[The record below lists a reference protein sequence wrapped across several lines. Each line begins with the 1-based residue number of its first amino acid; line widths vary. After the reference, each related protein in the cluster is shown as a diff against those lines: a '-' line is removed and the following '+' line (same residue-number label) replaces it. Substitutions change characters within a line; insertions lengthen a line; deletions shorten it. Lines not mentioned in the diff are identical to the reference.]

1 MSKNLQKTLAG
12 ALATMSVMS
21 IATPVM
27 ATTVDIDALY
37 KNAYDAMRKAQET
50 EKQTDINAAMEL
62 IWELRHIGDE
72 RKDENLINA
81 ACTWSSLVDEVQHPK
96 LVKIVTAI
104 TKAQESGRQA
114 DINEAFAT
122 IEPELPAVWRSS
134 YTSAIDLVQQKLQDE
149 LVKAVEKAEADK
161 TEESI
166 KDARELVNEVLT
178 ANSEAMVEWAK
189 IFEAKLDN
197 IVGDGTGDDDY
208 LIDDEIQDG
217 TGDDDYLID
226 DEIQDGTGDDD
237 YLIDDE
243 IQDGTG
249 DDDCLIDQEAYNLKI
264 TDVEVN
270 RKQIKVTFDALEK
283 SLDDV
288 TLTVVDNN
296 GNEVKVK
303 SVAIIKKGATEAKFE
318 FNNYLPEKPTGVWTV
333 NGVSF
338 NLTKKAF
345 VKEVKDASNDEK
357 LGKVL
362 AKEEYKDLVTYN
374 KDRLANYVEELQ
386 KAELKEVK
394 DIQDIIDKVDA
405 KLDKEESDN
414 AELNKY
420 IDLLKKVSKNGT
432 QEQFNNVLNEGVE
445 AKYIK
450 DVNPDYMEDY
460 KKEIKGKGE
469 DVKEIA
475 DIQTQIK
482 NVNDR
487 KQQEADQKNEAAKK
501 EAKTALIKALEG
513 NDKKAIL
520 DALQNSLL
528 GLDNVKAE
536 NIDHYVLDKDSIKNK
551 LNKETNALKETNELI
566 DIINKKANIAN
577 AKTTQEMLNAL
588 TTYSSV
594 QKLDK
599 EFNDLSIERKQDT
612 AEELL
617 NKLSSNKKEYGMGE
631 IENEIPKA
639 SQEVKVKIDAVNYA
653 LEKLAEHRGD
663 INEARTEMHTSALIN
678 ALKAIVTDNVDN
690 IKCDNFYKNS
700 FNEKGEL
707 VIYSN
712 YTDIRT
718 ALNK

>member
-237 YLIDDE
+237 
-243 IQDGTG
+243 
-249 DDDCLIDQEAYNLKI
+249 CLIDQEAYNLKI

-318 FNNYLPEKPTGVWTV
+318 FNNYLQEKPTGVWTV

-338 NLTKKAF
+338 NLTEKAF

-460 KKEIKGKGE
+460 KKEIKNKGE

-475 DIQTQIK
+475 DIQTQID
-482 NVNDR
+482 NVN
-487 KQQEADQKNEAAKK
+487 KTKK
-501 EAKTALIKALEG
+501 EKAKTDLKNALDG
-513 NDKKAIL
+513 SDKKTIL
-520 DALQNSLL
+520 EALQNSLL

-599 EFNDLSIERKQDT
+599 EFNDLPIERKQDT

>member
-161 TEESI
+161 TEKSI

-197 IVGDGTGDDDY
+197 IVG
-208 LIDDEIQDG
+208 DG

-338 NLTKKAF
+338 NLTGKAF

-501 EAKTALIKALEG
+501 EAKTALIEALEG

-520 DALQNSLL
+520 DALQNSFL

-536 NIDHYVLDKDSIKNK
+536 NIDAYYMDKNNIKDKFGNDEELK
-551 LNKETNALKETNELI
+551 EINNYIKILNDKVQVVNATNLKDMLVALKSFAES
-566 DIINKKANIAN
+566 NKIA
-577 AKTTQEMLNAL
+577 
-588 TTYSSV
+588 
-594 QKLDK
+594 
-599 EFNDLSIERKQDT
+599 EFNNLSSQNKQDT
-612 AEELL
+612 AEQLL
-617 NKLSSNKKEYGMGE
+617 RVTCVNGKLTFTDV
-631 IENEIPKA
+631 NESLVKL
-639 SQEVKVKIDAVNYA
+639 EVIAQANKVKENLNDLQKA
-653 LEKLAEHRGD
+653 LQALKD
-663 INEARTEMHTSALIN
+663 IRTKSVDDVTLPLRN
-678 ALKAIVTDNVDN
+678 ALKAITTNEISVELAD
-690 IKCDNFYKNS
+690 KFYEASVN
-700 FNEKGEL
+700 NKGEL
-707 VIYSN
+707 TPYKD
-712 YTDIRT
+712 YTQVRT
-718 ALNK
+718 VLNGLE

>member
-50 EKQTDINAAMEL
+50 QTQTDINAAMEL
-62 IWELRHIGDE
+62 IRELRHIGDE

-178 ANSEAMVEWAK
+178 ADSEAMVEWAK

-197 IVGDGTGDDDY
+197 IVGDGTGDDDF

-217 TGDDDYLID
+217 TGDDDF
-226 DEIQDGTGDDD
+226 
-237 YLIDDE
+237 
-243 IQDGTG
+243 
-249 DDDCLIDQEAYNLKI
+249 LIDQEAYNLKI

-270 RKQIKVTFDALEK
+270 RKQIKVTFEALEK

-296 GNEVKVK
+296 GNELKVK

-318 FNNYLPEKPTGVWTV
+318 FNNYLSEKPTGVWTV

-338 NLTKKAF
+338 NLTERAF

-394 DIQDIIDKVDA
+394 DIQSVIDKVNAD
-405 KLDKEESDN
+405 LDKEKSES
-414 AELNKY
+414 EY
-420 IDLLKKVSKNGT
+420 INLLKKVLRSGSDD
-432 QEQFNNVLNEGVE
+432 QLLNELSSKFQGINKELVNE
-445 AKYIK
+445 YRTKLTEELNNKQIK
-450 DVNPDYMEDY
+450 L
-460 KKEIKGKGE
+460 
-469 DVKEIA
+469 
-475 DIQTQIK
+475 TQI
-482 NVNDR
+482 
-487 KQQEADQKNEAAKK
+487 QKVIDDINKAANAEKINK
-501 EAKTALIKALEG
+501 AKTDLKTALEG
-513 NDKKAIL
+513 SDKKAIL
-520 DALQNSLL
+520 EALQNSLL

-566 DIINKKANIAN
+566 DIINKKANIVN

-617 NKLSSNKKEYGMGE
+617 NKLSSNKKEYGMGA

-639 SQEVKVKIDAVNYA
+639 SQEVKVKIDAVNEA
-653 LEKLAEHRGD
+653 LVNLAEYRGD
-663 INEARTEMHTSALIN
+663 IKEARTENHTSALIN
-678 ALKAIVTDNVDN
+678 ALKAIVTDNIDN

-707 VIYSN
+707 VKYSN

>member
-217 TGDDDYLID
+217 TGDDD
-226 DEIQDGTGDDD
+226 
-237 YLIDDE
+237 
-243 IQDGTG
+243 
-249 DDDCLIDQEAYNLKI
+249 CLIDQEAYNLKI

-318 FNNYLPEKPTGVWTV
+318 FNNYLQEKPTGVWTV

-338 NLTKKAF
+338 NLTEKAF

-460 KKEIKGKGE
+460 KKEIKNKGE

-475 DIQTQIK
+475 DIQTQID
-482 NVNDR
+482 NVN
-487 KQQEADQKNEAAKK
+487 KTKK
-501 EAKTALIKALEG
+501 EKAKTDLKNALDG
-513 NDKKAIL
+513 SDKKTIL
-520 DALQNSLL
+520 EALQNSLL

-599 EFNDLSIERKQDT
+599 EFNDLPIERKQDT

>member
-50 EKQTDINAAMEL
+50 KTQTDINAAMKL

-178 ANSEAMVEWAK
+178 ADSEAMVEWAK

-197 IVGDGTGDDDY
+197 IVGDGTGD
-208 LIDDEIQDG
+208 
-217 TGDDDYLID
+217 
-226 DEIQDGTGDDD
+226 
-237 YLIDDE
+237 
-243 IQDGTG
+243 
-249 DDDCLIDQEAYNLKI
+249 QEAYSLKI

-270 RKQIKVTFDALEK
+270 RKQIKVTFDALER

-288 TLTVVDNN
+288 TLIVLDNN

-303 SVAIIKKGATEAKFE
+303 SVDIIKKGATEAKFE
-318 FNNYLPEKPTGVWTV
+318 FNNYLSEKPTGVWNV

-338 NLTKKAF
+338 NLTEKAF
-345 VKEVKDASNDEK
+345 VKEVKGANNAKE
-357 LGKVL
+357 LGNVL
-362 AKEEYKDLVTYN
+362 AKKEYKDLVTYN

-386 KAELKEVK
+386 KAKLEKVK

-414 AELNKY
+414 AELDKY

-432 QEQFNNVLNEGVE
+432 QEQFNNALNQGVE
-445 AKYIK
+445 AEYIK
-450 DVNPDYMEDY
+450 DVNQNHIKQY
-460 KKEIKGKGE
+460 KERLEYNVDNNLIKEL
-469 DVKEIA
+469 A
-475 DIQTQIK
+475 DIQRCIDEINTQ
-482 NVNDR
+482 NLTT
-487 KQQEADQKNEAAKK
+487 AKDALK
-501 EAKTALIKALEG
+501 EALQGDNKE
-513 NDKKAIL
+513 AIL
-520 DALQNSLL
+520 KALQNTDL
-528 GLDNVKAE
+528 GLNNVKAE

-566 DIINKKANIAN
+566 DIINKKANIVN
-577 AKTTQEMLNAL
+577 AKTTREMLNAL

-617 NKLSSNKKEYGMGE
+617 NKLSSNKKEYGMGA
-631 IENEIPKA
+631 IENEISNA
-639 SQEVKVKIDAVNYA
+639 SQEVKVKIDAVNEA
-653 LEKLAEHRGD
+653 LVNLAKYRED

-707 VIYSN
+707 VKYSN

>member
-226 DEIQDGTGDDD
+226 
-237 YLIDDE
+237 
-243 IQDGTG
+243 
-249 DDDCLIDQEAYNLKI
+249 QEAYDLKI
-264 TDVEVN
+264 TGATFDKAGVKVN
-270 RKQIKVTFDALEK
+270 FDALEK

-288 TLTVVDNN
+288 TLTVLDNN
-296 GNEVKVK
+296 GKEVKVK
-303 SVAIIKKGATEAKFE
+303 SIATIKKGATEAKFE
-318 FNNYLPEKPTGVWTV
+318 FNNYLSERPTGVWTI
-333 NGVSF
+333 NEEKF
-338 NLTKKAF
+338 NLTEVNFVEDVKANLGNG
-345 VKEVKDASNDEK
+345 KLNEVLE
-357 LGKVL
+357 
-362 AKEEYKDLVTYN
+362 KEEYKGLVTYN
-374 KDRLANYVEELQ
+374 TKRVENYAKELQ

-394 DIQDIIDKVDA
+394 DIQDAIDKVDA

-414 AELNKY
+414 AKLDKY
-420 IDLLKKVSKNGT
+420 IDLLKNVSKNGT
-432 QEQFNNVLNEGVE
+432 QEQFNNALNQGVE
-445 AKYIK
+445 AEYIK

-460 KKEIKGKGE
+460 KEEIKNKGE
-469 DVKEIA
+469 DVKEII
-475 DIQTQIK
+475 DIQTQID
-482 NVNDR
+482 NVN
-487 KQQEADQKNEAAKK
+487 NAKK
-501 EAKTALIKALEG
+501 KKAKDILKTALEG
-513 NDKKAIL
+513 SDKKAIL
-520 DALQNSLL
+520 EALQNSLL

-599 EFNDLSIERKQDT
+599 EFNDLPIERKQDT

-617 NKLSSNKKEYGMGE
+617 NKLSSNKKEYGMGA

-639 SQEVKVKIDAVNYA
+639 SQEVEKKIEKVNYA

>member
-237 YLIDDE
+237 YLID
-243 IQDGTG
+243 
-249 DDDCLIDQEAYNLKI
+249 QEAYDLKI
-264 TDVEVN
+264 TGATFDKAGVKVN
-270 RKQIKVTFDALEK
+270 FDALEK

-288 TLTVVDNN
+288 TLTVLDNN
-296 GNEVKVK
+296 GKEVKVK
-303 SVAIIKKGATEAKFE
+303 SIATIKKGATEAKFE

-482 NVNDR
+482 NVNDK
-487 KQQEADQKNEAAKK
+487 KQQEADQNNEAAKK

-520 DALQNSLL
+520 DALQNSFL

-536 NIDHYVLDKDSIKNK
+536 NIDAYYMDKNNIKDKFGNNEELK
-551 LNKETNALKETNELI
+551 EINNYIKILNDKVQVVNATNLKDMLVALKSFAES
-566 DIINKKANIAN
+566 NKIA
-577 AKTTQEMLNAL
+577 
-588 TTYSSV
+588 
-594 QKLDK
+594 
-599 EFNDLSIERKQDT
+599 EFNNLSSQNKQDT
-612 AEELL
+612 AEQLL
-617 NKLSSNKKEYGMGE
+617 RVTCVNGKLTFTDV
-631 IENEIPKA
+631 NESLVKL
-639 SQEVKVKIDAVNYA
+639 EVIAQANKVKENLDDLQKA
-653 LEKLAEHRGD
+653 LQALKD
-663 INEARTEMHTSALIN
+663 IRTKSVDDVTLPLRN
-678 ALKAIVTDNVDN
+678 ALKAITTNEISVELAD
-690 IKCDNFYKNS
+690 KFYEASVN
-700 FNEKGEL
+700 NKGEL
-707 VIYSN
+707 TPYKD
-712 YTDIRT
+712 YTQVRT
-718 ALNK
+718 VLNGLK

>member
-1 MSKNLQKTLAG
+1 M
-12 ALATMSVMS
+12 
-21 IATPVM
+21 
-27 ATTVDIDALY
+27 
-37 KNAYDAMRKAQET
+37 
-50 EKQTDINAAMEL
+50 
-62 IWELRHIGDE
+62 
-72 RKDENLINA
+72 
-81 ACTWSSLVDEVQHPK
+81 
-96 LVKIVTAI
+96 
-104 TKAQESGRQA
+104 
-114 DINEAFAT
+114 
-122 IEPELPAVWRSS
+122 
-134 YTSAIDLVQQKLQDE
+134 
-149 LVKAVEKAEADK
+149 
-161 TEESI
+161 
-166 KDARELVNEVLT
+166 
-178 ANSEAMVEWAK
+178 
-189 IFEAKLDN
+189 
-197 IVGDGTGDDDY
+197 
-208 LIDDEIQDG
+208 
-217 TGDDDYLID
+217 
-226 DEIQDGTGDDD
+226 
-237 YLIDDE
+237 
-243 IQDGTG
+243 
-249 DDDCLIDQEAYNLKI
+249 
-264 TDVEVN
+264 
-270 RKQIKVTFDALEK
+270 
-283 SLDDV
+283 
-288 TLTVVDNN
+288 
-296 GNEVKVK
+296 
-303 SVAIIKKGATEAKFE
+303 
-318 FNNYLPEKPTGVWTV
+318 
-333 NGVSF
+333 
-338 NLTKKAF
+338 
-345 VKEVKDASNDEK
+345 
-357 LGKVL
+357 
-362 AKEEYKDLVTYN
+362 
-374 KDRLANYVEELQ
+374 Q

-432 QEQFNNVLNEGVE
+432 QEQFNNALNQGVE
-445 AKYIK
+445 AEYIK

-599 EFNDLSIERKQDT
+599 EFNDLPIERKQDT

-617 NKLSSNKKEYGMGE
+617 NKLSSNKKEYGMGA

-639 SQEVKVKIDAVNYA
+639 SQEVEKKIEKVNYA
-653 LEKLAEHRGD
+653 LNKLAEHRGD

-707 VIYSN
+707 VEYSN

>member
-104 TKAQESGRQA
+104 TKAQKSGRQA

-178 ANSEAMVEWAK
+178 ADSEAMVEWAK

-197 IVGDGTGDDDY
+197 IVGDGTGD
-208 LIDDEIQDG
+208 
-217 TGDDDYLID
+217 
-226 DEIQDGTGDDD
+226 
-237 YLIDDE
+237 
-243 IQDGTG
+243 
-249 DDDCLIDQEAYNLKI
+249 QEAYGLKI

-288 TLTVVDNN
+288 TLTVLDNN
-296 GNEVKVK
+296 GNKVKVK

-318 FNNYLPEKPTGVWTV
+318 FNNYLSEKPTGVWNV

-338 NLTKKAF
+338 DLTEKAF
-345 VKEVKDASNDEK
+345 VKEVKDANNAKE
-357 LGKVL
+357 LGNVL
-362 AKEEYKDLVTYN
+362 AKKEYKDLVTYN

-386 KAELKEVK
+386 KAKLKEVK

-414 AELNKY
+414 AELDKY

-432 QEQFNNVLNEGVE
+432 QEQFNNALNQGVE
-445 AKYIK
+445 AEYIK

-460 KKEIKGKGE
+460 KKEIEKNSK
-469 DVKEIA
+469 DIKEII

-482 NVNDR
+482 SVNDA
-487 KQQEADQKNEAAKK
+487 KKK
-501 EAKTALIKALEG
+501 EAKDILKTALEG
-513 NDKKAIL
+513 SDKKAIL
-520 DALQNSLL
+520 EALQNSLL

-566 DIINKKANIAN
+566 DIINKKANIVN

-594 QKLDK
+594 QKLD
-599 EFNDLSIERKQDT
+599 EFNDLSTERKQDT

-617 NKLSSNKKEYGMGE
+617 NKLSSNKKEYGMGA
-631 IENEIPKA
+631 IETEIPKA
-639 SQEVKVKIDAVNYA
+639 SQKVKEKIDEVNCA
-653 LEKLAEHRGD
+653 LGKLAEHRGD

-707 VIYSN
+707 VEYSN

>member
-104 TKAQESGRQA
+104 TKAQGSGRQA

-178 ANSEAMVEWAK
+178 ADSEAMVEWAK

-197 IVGDGTGDDDY
+197 IVGDGTGD
-208 LIDDEIQDG
+208 
-217 TGDDDYLID
+217 
-226 DEIQDGTGDDD
+226 
-237 YLIDDE
+237 
-243 IQDGTG
+243 
-249 DDDCLIDQEAYNLKI
+249 QEAYGLKI

-288 TLTVVDNN
+288 TLTVLDNN
-296 GNEVKVK
+296 GNKVKVK

-318 FNNYLPEKPTGVWTV
+318 FNNYLSEKPTGVWNV

-338 NLTKKAF
+338 DLTEKAF
-345 VKEVKDASNDEK
+345 VKEVKDANNAKE
-357 LGKVL
+357 LGNVL
-362 AKEEYKDLVTYN
+362 AKKEYKDLVTYN

-386 KAELKEVK
+386 KAKLKEVK

-420 IDLLKKVSKNGT
+420 INLIKEVSKKGT
-432 QEQFNNVLNEGVE
+432 QQQFNNALNQGVE
-445 AKYIK
+445 AEYIK
-450 DVNPDYMEDY
+450 DVNQNHIKQY
-460 KKEIKGKGE
+460 KERLEYNVDNNLIKEL
-469 DVKEIA
+469 A
-475 DIQTQIK
+475 DIQRCIDEINTE
-482 NVNDR
+482 NFT
-487 KQQEADQKNEAAKK
+487 AK
-501 EAKTALIKALEG
+501 EALKVALQGDNKES
-513 NDKKAIL
+513 IL
-520 DALQNSLL
+520 KALQNTDL

-566 DIINKKANIAN
+566 DIINKKANIVN
-577 AKTTQEMLNAL
+577 AKTTREMLNAL

-617 NKLSSNKKEYGMGE
+617 NKLSSNKKEYGMGA

-639 SQEVKVKIDAVNYA
+639 SQEVKVKIDAVNEA
-653 LEKLAEHRGD
+653 LVNLAEYRGD
-663 INEARTEMHTSALIN
+663 IKEARTENHTSALIN
-678 ALKAIVTDNVDN
+678 ALKAIVTDNIDN

-707 VIYSN
+707 VEYSN

>member
-62 IWELRHIGDE
+62 IWELRHVGDE

-96 LVKIVTAI
+96 LAKIVTAI

-197 IVGDGTGDDDY
+197 IVGDGTGD
-208 LIDDEIQDG
+208 
-217 TGDDDYLID
+217 
-226 DEIQDGTGDDD
+226 
-237 YLIDDE
+237 
-243 IQDGTG
+243 
-249 DDDCLIDQEAYNLKI
+249 QEAYYLKI

-288 TLTVVDNN
+288 TLTVLDNN
-296 GNEVKVK
+296 GNKVKVK
-303 SVAIIKKGATEAKFE
+303 SIDIIKKGATEAKFE
-318 FNNYLPEKPTGVWTV
+318 FNNYLSEKPTGVWNV

-338 NLTKKAF
+338 NLTEKAF
-345 VKEVKDASNDEK
+345 VKEVKGANNAKE
-357 LGKVL
+357 LGNVL
-362 AKEEYKDLVTYN
+362 AKKEYKDLVTYN

-386 KAELKEVK
+386 KAKLEKVK

-420 IDLLKKVSKNGT
+420 INLIKEVSKKGT
-432 QEQFNNVLNEGVE
+432 QQQFNNALNQGVE
-445 AKYIK
+445 AEYIK
-450 DVNPDYMEDY
+450 DVNQNHIKQY
-460 KKEIKGKGE
+460 KERLEYNVDNNLIKEL
-469 DVKEIA
+469 A
-475 DIQTQIK
+475 DIQRCIDEINTE
-482 NVNDR
+482 NFT
-487 KQQEADQKNEAAKK
+487 AK
-501 EAKTALIKALEG
+501 EALKVALQGDNKES
-513 NDKKAIL
+513 IL
-520 DALQNSLL
+520 KALQNTDL

-566 DIINKKANIAN
+566 DIINKKANIVN
-577 AKTTQEMLNAL
+577 AKTTREMLNAL

-599 EFNDLSIERKQDT
+599 EFNDLPIERKQDT

-617 NKLSSNKKEYGMGE
+617 NKLSSNKKEYGMGA
-631 IENEIPKA
+631 IENEISNA
-639 SQEVKVKIDAVNYA
+639 SQEVKVKIDAVNEA
-653 LEKLAEHRGD
+653 LVNLAKYRED
-663 INEARTEMHTSALIN
+663 IKIEARTEMYTSALIN
-678 ALKAIVTDNVDN
+678 ALKAIATDNVDN

-707 VIYSN
+707 VKYSN

>member
-197 IVGDGTGDDDY
+197 IVGDGTGDDD
-208 LIDDEIQDG
+208 
-217 TGDDDYLID
+217 
-226 DEIQDGTGDDD
+226 
-237 YLIDDE
+237 
-243 IQDGTG
+243 
-249 DDDCLIDQEAYNLKI
+249 CLIDQEAYDLKI

-318 FNNYLPEKPTGVWTV
+318 FNNYLSEKPTGVWNV

-338 NLTKKAF
+338 NLTEKAF
-345 VKEVKDASNDEK
+345 VKEVKDANNDEK

-374 KDRLANYVEELQ
+374 KDRLANYVEKLQ

-394 DIQDIIDKVDA
+394 DIQSVIDKVNA
-405 KLDKEESDN
+405 ELDKEKSES
-414 AELNKY
+414 EY
-420 IDLLKKVSKNGT
+420 INLLKKILRSGSDD
-432 QEQFNNVLNEGVE
+432 QLLNELSSKFQGINKELVNE
-445 AKYIK
+445 YRTKLTEELNNKQIK
-450 DVNPDYMEDY
+450 L
-460 KKEIKGKGE
+460 
-469 DVKEIA
+469 
-475 DIQTQIK
+475 TQI
-482 NVNDR
+482 
-487 KQQEADQKNEAAKK
+487 QKVIDDINKAANAKK
-501 EAKTALIKALEG
+501 INDAKTDLKTALEG
-513 NDKKAIL
+513 SDKKAIL
-520 DALQNSLL
+520 EALQNSFL

-536 NIDHYVLDKDSIKNK
+536 NIDAYYMDKNNIKDKFGNNEELK
-551 LNKETNALKETNELI
+551 EINNYIKILNDKVQVVNATNLKDMLVALKSFAES
-566 DIINKKANIAN
+566 NKIA
-577 AKTTQEMLNAL
+577 
-588 TTYSSV
+588 
-594 QKLDK
+594 
-599 EFNDLSIERKQDT
+599 EFNNLSSQNKQDT
-612 AEELL
+612 AEQLL
-617 NKLSSNKKEYGMGE
+617 RVTCVNGKLTFTDV
-631 IENEIPKA
+631 NESLVKL
-639 SQEVKVKIDAVNYA
+639 EVIAQANKVKENLNDLQKA
-653 LEKLAEHRGD
+653 LQDLNR
-663 INEARTEMHTSALIN
+663 IRTKSVDDVTLPLRN
-678 ALKAIVTDNVDN
+678 ALKAITTNEISVELAD
-690 IKCDNFYKNS
+690 KFYEASVNS
-700 FNEKGEL
+700 KGEL
-707 VIYSN
+707 TPYKD
-712 YTDIRT
+712 YTQVRT
-718 ALNK
+718 VLNGLK

>member
-217 TGDDDYLID
+217 TGDDD
-226 DEIQDGTGDDD
+226 
-237 YLIDDE
+237 
-243 IQDGTG
+243 
-249 DDDCLIDQEAYNLKI
+249 CLIDQEAYNLKI

-270 RKQIKVTFDALEK
+270 RKQIKVTFDALQK

-338 NLTKKAF
+338 NLTGKAF

-501 EAKTALIKALEG
+501 EAKTALIEALEG

-520 DALQNSLL
+520 DALQNSFL

-536 NIDHYVLDKDSIKNK
+536 NIDAYYMDKNNIKDKFGNDEELK
-551 LNKETNALKETNELI
+551 EINNYIKILNDKVQVVNATNLKDMLVALKSFAES
-566 DIINKKANIAN
+566 NKIA
-577 AKTTQEMLNAL
+577 
-588 TTYSSV
+588 
-594 QKLDK
+594 
-599 EFNDLSIERKQDT
+599 EFNNLSSQNKQDT
-612 AEELL
+612 AEQLL
-617 NKLSSNKKEYGMGE
+617 RVTCVNGKLTFTDV
-631 IENEIPKA
+631 NESLVKL
-639 SQEVKVKIDAVNYA
+639 EVIAQANKVKENLNDLQKA
-653 LEKLAEHRGD
+653 LQALKD
-663 INEARTEMHTSALIN
+663 IRTKSVDDVTLPLRN
-678 ALKAIVTDNVDN
+678 ALKAITTNEISVELAD
-690 IKCDNFYKNS
+690 KFYEASVN
-700 FNEKGEL
+700 NKGEL
-707 VIYSN
+707 TPYKD
-712 YTDIRT
+712 YTQVRT
-718 ALNK
+718 VLNGLE

>member
-50 EKQTDINAAMEL
+50 QTQTDINAAMEL

-208 LIDDEIQDG
+208 LIDG
-217 TGDDDYLID
+217 
-226 DEIQDGTGDDD
+226 
-237 YLIDDE
+237 E

-249 DDDCLIDQEAYNLKI
+249 DDDCLIDQEVADLNI
-264 TDVEVN
+264 TDIEVN
-270 RKQIKVTFDALEK
+270 RKQIKVTFDALQK

-318 FNNYLPEKPTGVWTV
+318 FNNYLSEKPTGVWNV

-338 NLTKKAF
+338 NLTEKAF
-345 VKEVKDASNDEK
+345 VEDVKANLDNGK
-357 LGKVL
+357 LDKVL
-362 AKEEYKDLVTYN
+362 EKEEYKGLVTYN
-374 KDRLANYVEELQ
+374 TKRVKNYAEELQ

-394 DIQDIIDKVDA
+394 DIQSVIDKVNA
-405 KLDKEESDN
+405 ELDKEESSN

-460 KKEIKGKGE
+460 KKEIKNKGE

-487 KQQEADQKNEAAKK
+487 KQQEADQKNEEAKN
-501 EAKTALIKALEG
+501 EAKTALIEALNG
-513 NDKKAIL
+513 SDKKAIL
-520 DALQNSLL
+520 EALQNSFL

-566 DIINKKANIAN
+566 DIINKKANIVN

-617 NKLSSNKKEYGMGE
+617 NKLSSNKKEYGMGA
-631 IENEIPKA
+631 IENEILNA
-639 SQEVKVKIDAVNYA
+639 SQEVKVKIDAVNEA
-653 LEKLAEHRGD
+653 LVNLAKYRED
-663 INEARTEMHTSALIN
+663 IKIEARTEMHTSALIN

-690 IKCDNFYKNS
+690 GKCDNFYKNS

>member
-178 ANSEAMVEWAK
+178 ADSEAMVEWAK

-197 IVGDGTGDDDY
+197 IVGDGTGDDDF

-217 TGDDDYLID
+217 TGDDDF
-226 DEIQDGTGDDD
+226 
-237 YLIDDE
+237 
-243 IQDGTG
+243 
-249 DDDCLIDQEAYNLKI
+249 LIDQEAYNLKI

-270 RKQIKVTFDALEK
+270 RKQIKVTFEALEK

-296 GNEVKVK
+296 GNELKVK

-318 FNNYLPEKPTGVWTV
+318 FNNYLSEKPTGVWTV

-338 NLTKKAF
+338 NLTERAF
-345 VKEVKDASNDEK
+345 VKDVKDANNAKE
-357 LGKVL
+357 LENVL
-362 AKEEYKDLVTYN
+362 AKKEYKDLVTYN
-374 KDRLANYVEELQ
+374 KDRLANYLEELK

-482 NVNDR
+482 NVNDK
-487 KQQEADQKNEAAKK
+487 KQQEADQNNEAAKK
-501 EAKTALIKALEG
+501 EAKTALIEALRG
-513 NDKKAIL
+513 SDKKAIL
-520 DALQNSLL
+520 DALQNSFL

-551 LNKETNALKETNELI
+551 LNKDTNALKETNELI
-566 DIINKKANIAN
+566 DIINKKANIVN

-617 NKLSSNKKEYGMGE
+617 NKLSSNKKEYGMGA

-639 SQEVKVKIDAVNYA
+639 SQEVEKKIEKVNYA

>member
-62 IWELRHIGDE
+62 IWELRYIGDE

-166 KDARELVNEVLT
+166 KDARKLVNEVLT

-197 IVGDGTGDDDY
+197 IVGDGTGDDD
-208 LIDDEIQDG
+208 
-217 TGDDDYLID
+217 
-226 DEIQDGTGDDD
+226 
-237 YLIDDE
+237 
-243 IQDGTG
+243 
-249 DDDCLIDQEAYNLKI
+249 CLIDQEVADLNI
-264 TDVEVN
+264 TDIEVN
-270 RKQIKVTFDALEK
+270 RKQIKVTFDALQK

-318 FNNYLPEKPTGVWTV
+318 FNNYLSEKPTGVWNV

-338 NLTKKAF
+338 NLTEKAF
-345 VKEVKDASNDEK
+345 VEDVKANLSNGK
-357 LGKVL
+357 LNKVL
-362 AKEEYKDLVTYN
+362 EKKEYKGLVTYN
-374 KDRLANYVEELQ
+374 TKRVENYAKELQ

-394 DIQDIIDKVDA
+394 DIQSVIDKVNA
-405 KLDKEESDN
+405 ELDKEESSN

-432 QEQFNNVLNEGVE
+432 QEQFNNALNQGVE
-445 AKYIK
+445 AEYIK

-460 KKEIKGKGE
+460 KKEIKSKGE

-487 KQQEADQKNEAAKK
+487 KQQEADQKNEEAKK
-501 EAKTALIKALEG
+501 EAKTALIEALEG

-520 DALQNSLL
+520 DALQNSFL

-536 NIDHYVLDKDSIKNK
+536 NIDAYYMDKNNIKDKFGNNEELK
-551 LNKETNALKETNELI
+551 EINNYIKILNDKVQVVNATNLKDMLVALKSFAES
-566 DIINKKANIAN
+566 NKIA
-577 AKTTQEMLNAL
+577 
-588 TTYSSV
+588 
-594 QKLDK
+594 
-599 EFNDLSIERKQDT
+599 EFNNLSSQNKQDT
-612 AEELL
+612 AEQLL
-617 NKLSSNKKEYGMGE
+617 RVTCVNGKLTFTDV
-631 IENEIPKA
+631 NESLVKL
-639 SQEVKVKIDAVNYA
+639 EVIAQANKVKENLDDLQRA
-653 LEKLAEHRGD
+653 LQALKD
-663 INEARTEMHTSALIN
+663 IRTKNVDDLTLPLRN
-678 ALKAIVTDNVDN
+678 ALKAITTNEISVELAD
-690 IKCDNFYKNS
+690 KFYEASVN
-700 FNEKGEL
+700 NKGEL
-707 VIYSN
+707 TPYKD
-712 YTDIRT
+712 YTQVRT
-718 ALNK
+718 VLNGLK

>member
-217 TGDDDYLID
+217 TGDDD
-226 DEIQDGTGDDD
+226 
-237 YLIDDE
+237 
-243 IQDGTG
+243 
-249 DDDCLIDQEAYNLKI
+249 CLIDQEAYNLKI

-270 RKQIKVTFDALEK
+270 RKQIKVTFDALQK

-338 NLTKKAF
+338 NLTGKAF

-501 EAKTALIKALEG
+501 EAKTALIEALEG
-513 NDKKAIL
+513 SDKKAIL
-520 DALQNSLL
+520 DALQNSFL

-536 NIDHYVLDKDSIKNK
+536 NIDAYYMDKNNIKDKFGNDEELK
-551 LNKETNALKETNELI
+551 EINNYIKILNDKVQVVNATNLKDMLVALKSFAES
-566 DIINKKANIAN
+566 NKIA
-577 AKTTQEMLNAL
+577 
-588 TTYSSV
+588 
-594 QKLDK
+594 
-599 EFNDLSIERKQDT
+599 EFNNLSSQNKQDT
-612 AEELL
+612 AEQLL
-617 NKLSSNKKEYGMGE
+617 RVTCVNGKLTFTDV
-631 IENEIPKA
+631 NESLVKL
-639 SQEVKVKIDAVNYA
+639 EVIAQANKVKENLNDLQKA
-653 LEKLAEHRGD
+653 LQALKD
-663 INEARTEMHTSALIN
+663 IRTKSVDDVTLPLRN
-678 ALKAIVTDNVDN
+678 ALKAITTNEISVELAD
-690 IKCDNFYKNS
+690 KFYEASVNS
-700 FNEKGEL
+700 KGEL
-707 VIYSN
+707 TPYKD
-712 YTDIRT
+712 YTQVRT
-718 ALNK
+718 VLNGLE

>member
-197 IVGDGTGDDDY
+197 IVG
-208 LIDDEIQDG
+208 DG

-617 NKLSSNKKEYGMGE
+617 NKLSSNKKEYGMGA

-707 VIYSN
+707 VEYSN

>member
-217 TGDDDYLID
+217 TGDDD
-226 DEIQDGTGDDD
+226 
-237 YLIDDE
+237 
-243 IQDGTG
+243 
-249 DDDCLIDQEAYNLKI
+249 CLIDQEAYDLKI

-338 NLTKKAF
+338 NLTEKAF

-460 KKEIKGKGE
+460 KKEIKSKGE

-501 EAKTALIKALEG
+501 EAKTALIEALEG

-520 DALQNSLL
+520 DALQNSFL

-536 NIDHYVLDKDSIKNK
+536 NIDAYYMDKNNIKDKFGNNEELK
-551 LNKETNALKETNELI
+551 EINNYIKILNDKVQVVNATNLKDMLVALKSFAES
-566 DIINKKANIAN
+566 NKIA
-577 AKTTQEMLNAL
+577 
-588 TTYSSV
+588 
-594 QKLDK
+594 
-599 EFNDLSIERKQDT
+599 EFNNLSSQNKQDT
-612 AEELL
+612 AEQLL
-617 NKLSSNKKEYGMGE
+617 RVTCVNGKLTFTDV
-631 IENEIPKA
+631 NESLVKL
-639 SQEVKVKIDAVNYA
+639 EVIAQANKVKENLNDLQKA
-653 LEKLAEHRGD
+653 LQALKD
-663 INEARTEMHTSALIN
+663 IRTKSVDDVTLPLRN
-678 ALKAIVTDNVDN
+678 ALKAITTNEISVELAD
-690 IKCDNFYKNS
+690 KFYEASVNS
-700 FNEKGEL
+700 KGEL
-707 VIYSN
+707 TPYKD
-712 YTDIRT
+712 YTQVRT
-718 ALNK
+718 VLNGLK

>member
-237 YLIDDE
+237 YLID
-243 IQDGTG
+243 
-249 DDDCLIDQEAYNLKI
+249 QEAYDLKI
-264 TDVEVN
+264 TGATFDKAGVKVN
-270 RKQIKVTFDALEK
+270 FDALEK

-288 TLTVVDNN
+288 TLTVLDNN
-296 GNEVKVK
+296 GKEVKVK
-303 SVAIIKKGATEAKFE
+303 SIATIKKGATEAKFE
-318 FNNYLPEKPTGVWTV
+318 FNNYLSERPTGVWTI
-333 NGVSF
+333 NEEKF
-338 NLTKKAF
+338 NLTEVNFVEDVKANLGNG
-345 VKEVKDASNDEK
+345 KLNEVLE
-357 LGKVL
+357 
-362 AKEEYKDLVTYN
+362 KEEYKGLVTYN
-374 KDRLANYVEELQ
+374 TKRVENYAKELQ

-394 DIQDIIDKVDA
+394 DIQDAIDKVDA

-414 AELNKY
+414 AKLDKY
-420 IDLLKKVSKNGT
+420 IDLLKNVSKNGT
-432 QEQFNNVLNEGVE
+432 QEQFNNALNQGVE
-445 AKYIK
+445 AEYIK

-460 KKEIKGKGE
+460 KEEIKNKGE
-469 DVKEIA
+469 DVKEII
-475 DIQTQIK
+475 DIQTQID
-482 NVNDR
+482 NVN
-487 KQQEADQKNEAAKK
+487 NAKK
-501 EAKTALIKALEG
+501 KKAKDILKTALEG
-513 NDKKAIL
+513 SDKKAIL
-520 DALQNSLL
+520 EALQNSLL

-599 EFNDLSIERKQDT
+599 EFNDLPIERKQDT

-617 NKLSSNKKEYGMGE
+617 NKLSSNKKEYGMGA

-639 SQEVKVKIDAVNYA
+639 SQEVEKKIEKVNYA

>member
-197 IVGDGTGDDDY
+197 IVG
-208 LIDDEIQDG
+208 DG

-617 NKLSSNKKEYGMGE
+617 NKLSSNKKEYGMGA

-678 ALKAIVTDNVDN
+678 ALKAIVTDNVNN

-707 VIYSN
+707 VEYSN

>member
-1 MSKNLQKTLAG
+1 M
-12 ALATMSVMS
+12 
-21 IATPVM
+21 
-27 ATTVDIDALY
+27 
-37 KNAYDAMRKAQET
+37 
-50 EKQTDINAAMEL
+50 
-62 IWELRHIGDE
+62 
-72 RKDENLINA
+72 
-81 ACTWSSLVDEVQHPK
+81 
-96 LVKIVTAI
+96 
-104 TKAQESGRQA
+104 
-114 DINEAFAT
+114 
-122 IEPELPAVWRSS
+122 
-134 YTSAIDLVQQKLQDE
+134 
-149 LVKAVEKAEADK
+149 
-161 TEESI
+161 
-166 KDARELVNEVLT
+166 
-178 ANSEAMVEWAK
+178 
-189 IFEAKLDN
+189 
-197 IVGDGTGDDDY
+197 
-208 LIDDEIQDG
+208 
-217 TGDDDYLID
+217 
-226 DEIQDGTGDDD
+226 
-237 YLIDDE
+237 
-243 IQDGTG
+243 
-249 DDDCLIDQEAYNLKI
+249 
-264 TDVEVN
+264 
-270 RKQIKVTFDALEK
+270 
-283 SLDDV
+283 
-288 TLTVVDNN
+288 
-296 GNEVKVK
+296 
-303 SVAIIKKGATEAKFE
+303 
-318 FNNYLPEKPTGVWTV
+318 
-333 NGVSF
+333 
-338 NLTKKAF
+338 
-345 VKEVKDASNDEK
+345 
-357 LGKVL
+357 
-362 AKEEYKDLVTYN
+362 
-374 KDRLANYVEELQ
+374 Q

-599 EFNDLSIERKQDT
+599 EFNDLPIERKQDT

-617 NKLSSNKKEYGMGE
+617 NKLSSNKKEYGMGA

-639 SQEVKVKIDAVNYA
+639 SQEVKVKIDAVNEA

-707 VIYSN
+707 VKYSN

>member
-166 KDARELVNEVLT
+166 KDARKLVNEVLT

-237 YLIDDE
+237 
-243 IQDGTG
+243 
-249 DDDCLIDQEAYNLKI
+249 CLIDQEVADLNI
-264 TDVEVN
+264 TDIEVN
-270 RKQIKVTFDALEK
+270 RKQIKVTFDALQK

-303 SVAIIKKGATEAKFE
+303 SVAIIKKGATKAKFE
-318 FNNYLPEKPTGVWTV
+318 FNNYLSEKPTGVWNV

-338 NLTKKAF
+338 NLTEKAF
-345 VKEVKDASNDEK
+345 VEDVKANLSNGK
-357 LGKVL
+357 LNKVL
-362 AKEEYKDLVTYN
+362 EKKEYKGLVTYN
-374 KDRLANYVEELQ
+374 TKRVENYAKELQ

-394 DIQDIIDKVDA
+394 DIQSVIDKVNA
-405 KLDKEESDN
+405 ELDKEESSN

-432 QEQFNNVLNEGVE
+432 QEQFNNALNQGVE
-445 AKYIK
+445 AEYIK

-460 KKEIKGKGE
+460 KREIKNKGE

-487 KQQEADQKNEAAKK
+487 KQQEADQKNEEAKN
-501 EAKTALIKALEG
+501 EAKNNLKTALEG
-513 NDKKAIL
+513 SDKKAIL
-520 DALQNSLL
+520 DALQNSFL

-536 NIDHYVLDKDSIKNK
+536 NIDAYYMDKNNIKDKFGNNEELK
-551 LNKETNALKETNELI
+551 EINNYIKILNDKVQVVNATNLKDMLVALKSFAES
-566 DIINKKANIAN
+566 NKIA
-577 AKTTQEMLNAL
+577 
-588 TTYSSV
+588 
-594 QKLDK
+594 
-599 EFNDLSIERKQDT
+599 EFNNLSSQNKQDT
-612 AEELL
+612 AEQLL
-617 NKLSSNKKEYGMGE
+617 RVTCVNGKLTFTDV
-631 IENEIPKA
+631 NESLVKL
-639 SQEVKVKIDAVNYA
+639 EVIAQANKVKENLDDLQRA
-653 LEKLAEHRGD
+653 LQALKD
-663 INEARTEMHTSALIN
+663 IRTKSVDDLTLPLRN
-678 ALKAIVTDNVDN
+678 ALKAITTNEISVELAD
-690 IKCDNFYKNS
+690 KFYEASVN
-700 FNEKGEL
+700 NKGEL
-707 VIYSN
+707 TPYKD
-712 YTDIRT
+712 YTQVRT
-718 ALNK
+718 VLNGLK

>member
-217 TGDDDYLID
+217 TGDDD
-226 DEIQDGTGDDD
+226 
-237 YLIDDE
+237 
-243 IQDGTG
+243 
-249 DDDCLIDQEAYNLKI
+249 CLIDQEAYDLKI

-338 NLTKKAF
+338 NLTEKAF

-386 KAELKEVK
+386 KAKLEKVK

-460 KKEIKGKGE
+460 KKEIKSKGE

-501 EAKTALIKALEG
+501 EAKTALIEALEG

-520 DALQNSLL
+520 DALQNSFL

-536 NIDHYVLDKDSIKNK
+536 NIDAYYMDKNNIKDKFGNNEELK
-551 LNKETNALKETNELI
+551 EINNYIKILNDKVQVVNATNLKDMLVALKSFAES
-566 DIINKKANIAN
+566 NKIA
-577 AKTTQEMLNAL
+577 
-588 TTYSSV
+588 
-594 QKLDK
+594 
-599 EFNDLSIERKQDT
+599 EFNNLSSQNKQDT
-612 AEELL
+612 AEQLL
-617 NKLSSNKKEYGMGE
+617 RVTCVNGKLTFTDVNESLVKLEVIAQANKVT
-631 IENEIPKA
+631 ENLNDLQKA
-639 SQEVKVKIDAVNYA
+639 LQA
-653 LEKLAEHRGD
+653 LKD
-663 INEARTEMHTSALIN
+663 IRTKSVDDVTLPLRN
-678 ALKAIVTDNVDN
+678 ALKAITTNEISVELAD
-690 IKCDNFYKNS
+690 KFYEASVN
-700 FNEKGEL
+700 NKGEL
-707 VIYSN
+707 TPYKD
-712 YTDIRT
+712 YTQVRT
-718 ALNK
+718 VLNGLE

>member
-237 YLIDDE
+237 
-243 IQDGTG
+243 
-249 DDDCLIDQEAYNLKI
+249 CLIDQEAYDLKI

-487 KQQEADQKNEAAKK
+487 KQQEADQKNEAAK
-501 EAKTALIKALEG
+501 TALIEALEG

-520 DALQNSLL
+520 DALQNSFL

-536 NIDHYVLDKDSIKNK
+536 NIDHYVLDKENIKHK
-551 LNKETNALKETNELI
+551 LEKHTGLEKVNEYLNMINEKADVVNANTLENMI
-566 DIINKKANIAN
+566 KALGKFSQTRNFG
-577 AKTTQEMLNAL
+577 
-588 TTYSSV
+588 
-594 QKLDK
+594 D
-599 EFNDLSIERKQDT
+599 FNNLSTVKKQDT

-617 NKLSSNKKEYGMGE
+617 RNIS
-631 IENEIPKA
+631 
-639 SQEVKVKIDAVNYA
+639 SQEKQYSIGDLEKEIVKINKDIEGKLENLKVALNNLKEERKEKKAVDLTLPLRNA
-653 LEKLAEHRGD
+653 LEEIIGQEVSVEKAD
-663 INEARTEMHTSALIN
+663 KFYEASVN
-678 ALKAIVTDNVDN
+678 D
-690 IKCDNFYKNS
+690 
-700 FNEKGEL
+700 KGEL
-707 VIYSN
+707 TP
-712 YTDIRT
+712 YTSYTQVRT
-718 ALNK
+718 VFNGLE

>member
-50 EKQTDINAAMEL
+50 QTQTDINAAMEL

-178 ANSEAMVEWAK
+178 ADSEAMVEWAK

-208 LIDDEIQDG
+208 LID
-217 TGDDDYLID
+217 
-226 DEIQDGTGDDD
+226 
-237 YLIDDE
+237 
-243 IQDGTG
+243 
-249 DDDCLIDQEAYNLKI
+249 QEAYDLKI
-264 TDVEVN
+264 TGATFNKAGV
-270 RKQIKVTFDALEK
+270 KVTFDALEK

-288 TLTVVDNN
+288 TLTVLDNN
-296 GNEVKVK
+296 GKEVKVK
-303 SVAIIKKGATEAKFE
+303 SIATIKKGTTEAKFE
-318 FNNYLPEKPTGVWTV
+318 FNNYLSERPTGVWTI
-333 NGVSF
+333 NEEKF
-338 NLTKKAF
+338 NLTEVNFVEDVKANLGNG
-345 VKEVKDASNDEK
+345 KLNEVLE
-357 LGKVL
+357 
-362 AKEEYKDLVTYN
+362 KEEYKGLVTYN
-374 KDRLANYVEELQ
+374 TKRVENYAKELQ

-394 DIQDIIDKVDA
+394 DIQDAIDKV
-405 KLDKEESDN
+405 N
-414 AELNKY
+414 AELDKQESSNSEKNKY
-420 IDLLKKVSKNGT
+420 INLIKEVSKNGN
-432 QEQFNNVLNEGVE
+432 QEQFNNALNQGVE
-445 AKYIK
+445 AGYIK

-460 KKEIKGKGE
+460 KKEIKNKGE
-469 DVKEIA
+469 DVKEII
-475 DIQTQIK
+475 DIQTQI
-482 NVNDR
+482 NHVN
-487 KQQEADQKNEAAKK
+487 NAKK
-501 EAKTALIKALEG
+501 EKAKTDLKTALEG
-513 NDKKAIL
+513 SDKKAIL
-520 DALQNSLL
+520 EALQNSLL

-566 DIINKKANIAN
+566 DIINKKANIVN

-617 NKLSSNKKEYGMGE
+617 NKLSSNKKEYGMGA

-639 SQEVKVKIDAVNYA
+639 SQEVKVKIDAVNEA
-653 LEKLAEHRGD
+653 LVNLAEYRGD
-663 INEARTEMHTSALIN
+663 IKEARTENHTSALIN
-678 ALKAIVTDNVDN
+678 ALKAIVTDNIDN

-700 FNEKGEL
+700 FNEKGKL
-707 VIYSN
+707 VKYSN

>member
-197 IVGDGTGDDDY
+197 IVGDGTGD
-208 LIDDEIQDG
+208 
-217 TGDDDYLID
+217 
-226 DEIQDGTGDDD
+226 
-237 YLIDDE
+237 
-243 IQDGTG
+243 
-249 DDDCLIDQEAYNLKI
+249 QEAYYLKI

-270 RKQIKVTFDALEK
+270 RKQIKVTFDALQK

-338 NLTKKAF
+338 NLTEKAF

-374 KDRLANYVEELQ
+374 KDRLANYVEEFQ
-386 KAELKEVK
+386 KAKLEKVK

-520 DALQNSLL
+520 DALQNSFL

-536 NIDHYVLDKDSIKNK
+536 NIDAYYMDKNNIKDKFGNNEELK
-551 LNKETNALKETNELI
+551 EINNYIKILNDKVQVVNATNLKDMLVALKSFAES
-566 DIINKKANIAN
+566 NKIA
-577 AKTTQEMLNAL
+577 
-588 TTYSSV
+588 
-594 QKLDK
+594 
-599 EFNDLSIERKQDT
+599 EFNNLSSQNKQDT
-612 AEELL
+612 AEQLL
-617 NKLSSNKKEYGMGE
+617 RVTCVNGKLTFTDV
-631 IENEIPKA
+631 NESLVKL
-639 SQEVKVKIDAVNYA
+639 EVIAQANKVKENLNDLQKA
-653 LEKLAEHRGD
+653 LQALKD
-663 INEARTEMHTSALIN
+663 IRTKSVDDVTLPLRN
-678 ALKAIVTDNVDN
+678 ALKAITTNEISVELAD
-690 IKCDNFYKNS
+690 KFYEASVNS
-700 FNEKGEL
+700 KGEL
-707 VIYSN
+707 TPYKD
-712 YTDIRT
+712 YTQVRT
-718 ALNK
+718 VLNGLE

>member
-217 TGDDDYLID
+217 TGDDD
-226 DEIQDGTGDDD
+226 
-237 YLIDDE
+237 
-243 IQDGTG
+243 
-249 DDDCLIDQEAYNLKI
+249 CLIDQEAYNLKI

-338 NLTKKAF
+338 NLTEKAF

-599 EFNDLSIERKQDT
+599 EFNDLPIERKQDT

-617 NKLSSNKKEYGMGE
+617 NKLSSNKKEYGMGA

-639 SQEVKVKIDAVNYA
+639 SQEVKVKIDAVNEA

-707 VIYSN
+707 VKYSN

>member
-62 IWELRHIGDE
+62 ILELRHIGDE

-217 TGDDDYLID
+217 TGDDD
-226 DEIQDGTGDDD
+226 
-237 YLIDDE
+237 
-243 IQDGTG
+243 
-249 DDDCLIDQEAYNLKI
+249 CLIDQEAYNLKI

-338 NLTKKAF
+338 NLTEKAF
-345 VKEVKDASNDEK
+345 VKEVKGANNAKE
-357 LGKVL
+357 LGNVL
-362 AKEEYKDLVTYN
+362 AKKEYKDLVTYN

-386 KAELKEVK
+386 KAKLEKVK

-414 AELNKY
+414 AKLDKY

-432 QEQFNNVLNEGVE
+432 QEQFNNALNQGVE
-445 AKYIK
+445 AEYIK

-460 KKEIKGKGE
+460 KKEIKSKGE
-469 DVKEIA
+469 DVKEIE

-501 EAKTALIKALEG
+501 EAKTALIEALEG

-520 DALQNSLL
+520 DALQNSFL

-536 NIDHYVLDKDSIKNK
+536 NIDAYYMDKNNIKDKFGNNEELK
-551 LNKETNALKETNELI
+551 EINNYIKILNDKVQVVNATNLKDMLVALKSFAES
-566 DIINKKANIAN
+566 NKIA
-577 AKTTQEMLNAL
+577 
-588 TTYSSV
+588 
-594 QKLDK
+594 
-599 EFNDLSIERKQDT
+599 EFNNLSSQNKQDT
-612 AEELL
+612 AEQLL
-617 NKLSSNKKEYGMGE
+617 RVTCVNGKLTFTDV
-631 IENEIPKA
+631 NESLVKL
-639 SQEVKVKIDAVNYA
+639 EVIAQANKVKENLNDLQKA
-653 LEKLAEHRGD
+653 LQDLNR
-663 INEARTEMHTSALIN
+663 IRTKSVDDVTLPLRN
-678 ALKAIVTDNVDN
+678 ALKAITTNEISVELAD
-690 IKCDNFYKNS
+690 KFYEASVNS
-700 FNEKGEL
+700 KGEL
-707 VIYSN
+707 TPYKD
-712 YTDIRT
+712 YTQVRT
-718 ALNK
+718 VLNGLK

>member
-217 TGDDDYLID
+217 TGDDD
-226 DEIQDGTGDDD
+226 
-237 YLIDDE
+237 
-243 IQDGTG
+243 
-249 DDDCLIDQEAYNLKI
+249 CLIDQEAYDLKI

-482 NVNDR
+482 NVNDK
-487 KQQEADQKNEAAKK
+487 KQQEADQNNEAAKK

-520 DALQNSLL
+520 DALQNSFL

-536 NIDHYVLDKDSIKNK
+536 NIDAYYMDKNNIKDKFGNNEELK
-551 LNKETNALKETNELI
+551 EINNYIKILNDKVQVVNATNLKDMLVALKSFAES
-566 DIINKKANIAN
+566 NKIA
-577 AKTTQEMLNAL
+577 
-588 TTYSSV
+588 
-594 QKLDK
+594 
-599 EFNDLSIERKQDT
+599 EFNNLSSQNKQDT
-612 AEELL
+612 AEQLL
-617 NKLSSNKKEYGMGE
+617 RVTCVNGKLTFTDV
-631 IENEIPKA
+631 NESLVKL
-639 SQEVKVKIDAVNYA
+639 EVIAQANKVKENLDDLQKA
-653 LEKLAEHRGD
+653 LQAIKD
-663 INEARTEMHTSALIN
+663 IRTKSVDDVTLPLRN
-678 ALKAIVTDNVDN
+678 ALKAITTNEISVELAD
-690 IKCDNFYKNS
+690 KFYEASVN
-700 FNEKGEL
+700 NKGEL
-707 VIYSN
+707 TPYKD
-712 YTDIRT
+712 YTQVRT
-718 ALNK
+718 VLNGLK

>member
-62 IWELRHIGDE
+62 IRELRHIGDE

-237 YLIDDE
+237 
-243 IQDGTG
+243 
-249 DDDCLIDQEAYNLKI
+249 CLIDQEAYDLKI

-445 AKYIK
+445 AKYIE
-450 DVNPDYMEDY
+450 DVNQNYMKQY
-460 KKEIKGKGE
+460 KERLEYNVDNNLIKES
-469 DVKEIA
+469 A
-475 DIQTQIK
+475 DIQRCI
-482 NVNDR
+482 
-487 KQQEADQKNEAAKK
+487 NEINTENLTTAKDALKVALQGDNK
-501 EAKTALIKALEG
+501 ET
-513 NDKKAIL
+513 IL
-520 DALQNSLL
+520 KALQNTDL
-528 GLDNVKAE
+528 GLNNVKAE
-536 NIDHYVLDKDSIKNK
+536 NIEAYHKDK
-551 LNKETNALKETNELI
+551 
-566 DIINKKANIAN
+566 
-577 AKTTQEMLNAL
+577 AKI
-588 TTYSSV
+588 
-594 QKLDK
+594 
-599 EFNDLSIERKQDT
+599 LSHFDNT
-612 AEELL
+612 AEELSKVNKFINVL
-617 NKLSSNKKEYGMGE
+617 NAKVNVVKATNLNDMLGLLKTFAEVRDISEFNVLLLGNKQDAAEELLKITYNNGELTYVDKDLKAVDDAVKAAVKEVKDNLTELKSALEDKQKESSILKTADDASNRLRDALKEIIG
-631 IENEIPKA
+631 
-639 SQEVKVKIDAVNYA
+639 QEVNVEKADKFYEASVN
-653 LEKLAEHRGD
+653 
-663 INEARTEMHTSALIN
+663 N
-678 ALKAIVTDNVDN
+678 
-690 IKCDNFYKNS
+690 
-700 FNEKGEL
+700 KGEL
-707 VIYSN
+707 TPYKD
-712 YTDIRT
+712 YTQVRT
-718 ALNK
+718 VFSGLK

>member
-217 TGDDDYLID
+217 TGDDD
-226 DEIQDGTGDDD
+226 
-237 YLIDDE
+237 
-243 IQDGTG
+243 
-249 DDDCLIDQEAYNLKI
+249 CLIDQEAYDLKI

-482 NVNDR
+482 NVNDK
-487 KQQEADQKNEAAKK
+487 KQQEADQNNEAAKK

-520 DALQNSLL
+520 DALQNSFL

-536 NIDHYVLDKDSIKNK
+536 NIDAYYMDKNNIKDKFGNNEELK
-551 LNKETNALKETNELI
+551 EINNYIKILNDKVQVVNATNLKDMLVALKSFAES
-566 DIINKKANIAN
+566 NKIA
-577 AKTTQEMLNAL
+577 
-588 TTYSSV
+588 
-594 QKLDK
+594 
-599 EFNDLSIERKQDT
+599 EFNNLSSQNKQDT
-612 AEELL
+612 AEQLL
-617 NKLSSNKKEYGMGE
+617 RVTCVNGKLTFTDV
-631 IENEIPKA
+631 NESLVKL
-639 SQEVKVKIDAVNYA
+639 EVIAQANKVKENLDDLQKA
-653 LEKLAEHRGD
+653 LQALKD
-663 INEARTEMHTSALIN
+663 IRTKSVDDVTLPLRN
-678 ALKAIVTDNVDN
+678 ALKAITTNEISVELAD
-690 IKCDNFYKNS
+690 KFYEASVN
-700 FNEKGEL
+700 NKGEL
-707 VIYSN
+707 TPYKD
-712 YTDIRT
+712 YTQVRT
-718 ALNK
+718 VLNGLK

>member
-237 YLIDDE
+237 
-243 IQDGTG
+243 
-249 DDDCLIDQEAYNLKI
+249 CLIDQEAYNLKI

-338 NLTKKAF
+338 NLTGKAF

-432 QEQFNNVLNEGVE
+432 QEQFNNALNQGVE
-445 AKYIK
+445 AEYIK

-599 EFNDLSIERKQDT
+599 EFNDLPIERKQDT

-617 NKLSSNKKEYGMGE
+617 NKLSSNKKEYGMGA

-639 SQEVKVKIDAVNYA
+639 SQEVKVKIDAVNEA

-707 VIYSN
+707 VEYSN

>member
-217 TGDDDYLID
+217 TGDDD
-226 DEIQDGTGDDD
+226 
-237 YLIDDE
+237 
-243 IQDGTG
+243 
-249 DDDCLIDQEAYNLKI
+249 CLIDQEAYNLKI

-338 NLTKKAF
+338 NLTGKAF

-432 QEQFNNVLNEGVE
+432 QEQFNNALNQGVE

-460 KKEIKGKGE
+460 KREIKSKGE

-487 KQQEADQKNEAAKK
+487 KQQEADQKNEAAK
-501 EAKTALIKALEG
+501 TALIEALEG

-520 DALQNSLL
+520 EALQNSLL

-536 NIDHYVLDKDSIKNK
+536 NIDHYVLDKENIKHK
-551 LNKETNALKETNELI
+551 LEKHTGLEKVNEYLNMINEKADVVNANTLENMI
-566 DIINKKANIAN
+566 KALGKFSQTRNFG
-577 AKTTQEMLNAL
+577 
-588 TTYSSV
+588 
-594 QKLDK
+594 D
-599 EFNDLSIERKQDT
+599 FNNLSTVKKQDT

-617 NKLSSNKKEYGMGE
+617 RNISSQEKQYSIGDLEKEIVKINKDIEGKLENLNVALDGLKKERKEKKAVDLTLPLRNALEE
-631 IENEIPKA
+631 IIG
-639 SQEVKVKIDAVNYA
+639 QEVGVEKADKFYEASVN
-653 LEKLAEHRGD
+653 D
-663 INEARTEMHTSALIN
+663 
-678 ALKAIVTDNVDN
+678 
-690 IKCDNFYKNS
+690 
-700 FNEKGEL
+700 KGEL
-707 VIYSN
+707 TPYKN
-712 YTDIRT
+712 YTQVRT
-718 ALNK
+718 VFNGLK

>member
-237 YLIDDE
+237 YLID
-243 IQDGTG
+243 
-249 DDDCLIDQEAYNLKI
+249 QEAYDLKI
-264 TDVEVN
+264 TGATFDKAGVKVN
-270 RKQIKVTFDALEK
+270 FDALEK

-288 TLTVVDNN
+288 TLTVLDNN
-296 GNEVKVK
+296 GKEVKVK
-303 SVAIIKKGATEAKFE
+303 SIATIKKGATEAKFE
-318 FNNYLPEKPTGVWTV
+318 FNNYLSERPTGVWTI
-333 NGVSF
+333 NEEKF
-338 NLTKKAF
+338 NLTEVNFVEDVKANLGNG
-345 VKEVKDASNDEK
+345 KLNEVLE
-357 LGKVL
+357 
-362 AKEEYKDLVTYN
+362 KEEYKGLVTYN
-374 KDRLANYVEELQ
+374 TKRVENYAKELQ

-394 DIQDIIDKVDA
+394 DIQDAIDKV
-405 KLDKEESDN
+405 N
-414 AELNKY
+414 AELDEQESSNSEKNKY
-420 IDLLKKVSKNGT
+420 INLIKEVSKNGN
-432 QEQFNNVLNEGVE
+432 QEQFNNALNQGVE

-460 KKEIKGKGE
+460 KEEIKNKGE
-469 DVKEIA
+469 DVKEII
-475 DIQTQIK
+475 DIQTQID
-482 NVNDR
+482 NVN
-487 KQQEADQKNEAAKK
+487 NAKK
-501 EAKTALIKALEG
+501 KKAKDILKTALEG
-513 NDKKAIL
+513 SDKKAIL
-520 DALQNSLL
+520 EALQNSLL

-599 EFNDLSIERKQDT
+599 EFNDLPIERKQDT

-617 NKLSSNKKEYGMGE
+617 NKLSSNKKEYGMGA

-639 SQEVKVKIDAVNYA
+639 SQEVEKKIEKVNCA
-653 LEKLAEHRGD
+653 LGKLAEHRGD
-663 INEARTEMHTSALIN
+663 INEARTEMHTSDLIN

-707 VIYSN
+707 VEYSN